1 MKILLLVLIFA
12 CLGAAPKKDDDFA
25 RYFLKTPSAMDDTK
39 LVERFLSLDPGELP
53 KALRA
58 AVDKKQKAM
67 FAPSGHT
74 ETASI
79 VDDGKAPY
87 AADQVKLARYVLD
100 TPTNEAAPALVNRF
114 LDLDPAR
121 LPKKMR
127 GDAATKQLEIK
138 TLLKLHD
145 TKKKGS
151 ILNPVPGCNSASG
164 IRKTADIPAYQF
176 IGYGEIFEEER
187 AEVEKRTLCNEDDMV
202 CQFSLVIFHDG
213 NPKVPRRLFM
223 HGQDPLM
230 GIIAAS
236 RGKAGGQTNF
246 FGSGAITCA
255 H

>member
-1 MKILLLVLIFA
+1 MLG

-25 RYFLKTPSAMDDTK
+25 RYFLKTPAAENDQK
-39 LVERFLSLDPGELP
+39 LVERFLALDPAEFP
-53 KALRA
+53 KKLR
-58 AVDKKQKAM
+58 VEIDKKQKAM
-67 FAPSGHT
+67 FAPSGPT
-74 ETASI
+74 ETAPI

-87 AADQVKLARYVLD
+87 AEDQVKLARYVLD
-100 TPTNEAAPALVNRF
+100 TPTADAEPALVKRF
-114 LDLDPAR
+114 LDLDPSR

-138 TLLKLHD
+138 TLVKLHD
-145 TKKKGS
+145 TKKKGG
-151 ILNPVPGCNSASG
+151 ILNPVPGCNSSSG

-213 NPKVPRRLFM
+213 NPKIPRRLFM